1 MREKFVKLKTNGDYG
16 SCLFLPYFI
25 FLLLLFLFQKINQ
38 HLFVVLRVSMHI
50 SHKALI
56 ASRRFI
62 IWLMRRNVRSMLF
75 VSSVSKQNLREK
87 NVFLVF

>member
-1 MREKFVKLKTNGDYG
+1 MRKKFVRMKTNGDYR
-16 SCLFLPYFI
+16 SCLFLPYSI
-25 FLLLLFLFQKINQ
+25 FLHLLFLFQKVNQ

-87 NVFLVF
+87 NVFLVL